1 MKVKCTIGAV
11 EGDQKHGSQVT
22 EVPNIKMKLHF
33 LDSSCR
39 TISYNKEKPDTINE

>member
-1 MKVKCTIGAV
+1 VKCTIGAV

-22 EVPNIKMKLHF
+22 EFPNIKMKLHF

-39 TISYNKEKPDTINE
+39 NSIIQ